1 MSRIAT
7 AKATEWIRWFDQVG
21 ISDVALVGGKN
32 ASLGEM
38 VRELTSEGVRIPN
51 GFATTADAYRYFLA
65 ESGLDEKMRQIL
77 ADLDTND
84 ILALHQRGRDVRHA
98 ILETSLPPDLEEA
111 IVQAYGGLCEERGET
126 ADVAVR
132 SSATAEDLPDASF
145 AGQQETYLNVRG
157 TTQLLNACRRCFASL
172 FTDRAISYR
181 VDKGFD
187 HFQAALSIGIQHMV
201 RSDVGA
207 SGVMFSIDTESGFRD
222 AVIINAA
229 YGLGE
234 NVVQGSVNP
243 DEYCVFK
250 TTLKEGFRP
259 ILKKVLGT
267 KEFKLVYDVG
277 GSKMTKN
284 VPVPEGDRR
293 RQAISDDDILQLAR
307 WACSIEQHYSV
318 KRGHPCPMDMEWA
331 KDGYSGELYIVQA
344 RPETVQSQRPRDT
357 LETYRLRG
365 KSRPLVTGNAI
376 GERIGHG
383 RVRIIRD
390 VHRLPAFQHGEV
402 LVTDKTDPDWEPV
415 MKKAAA
421 IVTNRGGRTC
431 HAAIV
436 SRELGLPGIVGTI
449 KGTEVLQDGQEVT
462 VSCAEGDIGVVFE
475 GTLPFDIEQVHLTD
489 LERPRTKI
497 MMIVGNPDQAFSFS
511 LIPNDGVGLA
521 RMEFIINN
529 YIKVHPMAL
538 LQYGQLED
546 PAVQQQLAE
555 ITSGYTDKP
564 QFFVDMLAQGVGM
577 IAAAFYPKEVIVRLS
592 DFKSNEYANL
602 IGGRPF
608 EPHEENPM
616 IGFRG
621 ASRYYDE
628 RYREAF
634 GLECQAMKKVREGMG
649 LLNVKLMIPFCR
661 TVEEGKRVQE
671 VMAEH
676 GLRRGENGLEIYV
689 MCEIPSNVIAAA
701 EFAKI
706 FDGFSIGSNDLTQ
719 LTLGVDRDSEIVAHI
734 FSEQDPAVMAAI
746 ASAINSV
753 KAAGRKIGLCG
764 QAPSDYPEFAQFLVE
779 QGIDS
784 ISLNPDA
791 VLKTTLK
798 VQEVEGML
806 Q

>member
-1 MSRIAT
+1 M
-7 AKATEWIRWFDQVG
+7 KLIRWFEQVG
-21 ISDVALVGGKN
+21 IKDVALVGGKN

-38 VRELTSEGVRIPN
+38 YRELTKQGVRIPN

-65 ESGLDEKMRQIL
+65 ESGLDEKVQQIL
-77 ADLDTND
+77 ADVDKND
-84 ILALHQRGRDVRHA
+84 IENLRQRGRDVRHA
-98 ILETSLPPDLEEA
+98 ILETSLPKDLEDA
-111 IVQAYGGLCEERGET
+111 IVDAYGHLCEERGET

-157 TTQLLNACRRCFASL
+157 ATQLLDACRRCFASL

-181 VDKGFD
+181 IDKGFD
-187 HFQAALSIGIQHMV
+187 HFKVALSIGIQHMV

-222 AVIINAA
+222 VVLINGA

-234 NVVQGSVNP
+234 NIVQGSVNP
-243 DEYCVFK
+243 DEYYVFK
-250 TTLKEGFRP
+250 PTLQAGFRP
-259 ILKKVLGT
+259 ILKKTLGT

-277 GSKMTKN
+277 GSRMTKN
-284 VPVPEGDRR
+284 VPVPVNDRR
-293 RQAISDDDILQLAR
+293 RFAVSDDDILQLAR
-307 WACSIEQHYSV
+307 WACRIEEHYSA
-318 KRGHPCPMDMEWA
+318 KRGRPCPMDMEWA
-331 KDGYSGELYIVQA
+331 KDGQSGELFIVQA
-344 RPETVQSQRPRDT
+344 RPETVQSQKARDT
-357 LETYRLRG
+357 LETYHLKEKGRR
-365 KSRPLVTGNAI
+365 LVTGNAI

-383 RVRIIRD
+383 RVRMISD
-390 VHRLPAFQHGEV
+390 VHRLPEFKDGEV

-449 KGTEVLQDGQEVT
+449 NGTEVLQDGQEVT

-475 GTLPFDIEQVHLTD
+475 GTLPFDVERVSLTD
-489 LERPRTKI
+489 LSRPKTKI
-497 MMIVGNPDQAFSFS
+497 MMIVGNPDQAFGFS

-529 YIKVHPMAL
+529 FIKVHPMAL
-538 LQYGQLED
+538 LRYGQTDDL
-546 PAVQQQLAE
+546 ALKHQLDE
-555 ITSGYTDKP
+555 ITKGYSDKP

-602 IGGRPF
+602 IGGRKF
-608 EPHEENPM
+608 EPTEENPM

-634 GLECQAMKKVREGMG
+634 GLECRAMKKVREEMG
-649 LLNVKLMIPFCR
+649 LSNVKLMIPFCR
-661 TVEEGKRVQE
+661 TVEEGRRVQE

-689 MCEIPSNVIAAA
+689 MCEIPSNVIAAK
-701 EFAKI
+701 EFAEI

-734 FSEQDPAVMAAI
+734 FSERDPAVMAAI
-746 ASAINSV
+746 ASAIRAV
-753 KAAGRKIGLCG
+753 KAANRKIGLCG
-764 QAPSDYPEFAQFLVE
+764 QAPSDYPDFAQFLVE

-791 VLKTTLK
+791 VLKTTLR
-798 VQEVEGML
+798 VLEVERTL